1 MAWHTPVY
9 SYGGLGKPQFSWLT
23 GPQGSSFNLGAKT
36 TGEKFSKVIA
46 GPPKGKP
53 TPKDRKP
60 DYVTEDRIT
69 PEQAILYR
77 LSGDYNPLH
86 IGRGPMVVHGTL
98 LLISRRSQ
106 DRPRGRLRRCHPPRI
121 MYIRFRRSVHRDRCR
136 KQRPKL
142 VGLLRGQVHFAR

>member
-1 MAWHTPVY
+1 MAWHTLVY
-9 SYGGLGKPQFSWLT
+9 LYGTRSPPPNFSWLT

-53 TPKDRKP
+53 IPKDRKP
-60 DYVTEDRIT
+60 DYITEDKIS

-86 IGRGPMVVHGTL
+86 IGKRFGMGYVLRTPTI
-98 LLISRRSQ
+98 ISRRPQ
-106 DRPRGRLRRCHPPRI
+106 DRSGGGLWGCHSPRI
-121 MYIRFRRSVHRDRCR
+121 VHIWFRCSIYRDCCREQRS
-136 KQRPKL
+136 KF
-142 VGLLRGQVHFAR
+142 VGLLRG